1 MNTGTE
7 TRNAAA
13 ANNPPGRRNLLRAS
27 EGDASSIEDAR
38 EPEYNSSERGVKEDK
53 GFLIIHFNFFN
64 IPHSYP
70 PGGHISQVYPDI
82 SCANYKS
89 FLKCLLNVGL
99 GFGEASKLYGGLWFS
114 TISF

>member
-1 MNTGTE
+1 MKTGTE
-7 TRNAAA
+7 TRKAAA
-13 ANNPPGRRNLLRAS
+13 ANNKPVRRNLLPIG
-27 EGDASSIEDAR
+27 EGDGSSIEDVR

-82 SCANYKS
+82 SWVNYKS
-89 FLKCLLNVGL
+89 FLKCLFYTGL
-99 GFGEASKLYGGLWFS
+99 RFSEAPKLYGEL
-114 TISF
+114 